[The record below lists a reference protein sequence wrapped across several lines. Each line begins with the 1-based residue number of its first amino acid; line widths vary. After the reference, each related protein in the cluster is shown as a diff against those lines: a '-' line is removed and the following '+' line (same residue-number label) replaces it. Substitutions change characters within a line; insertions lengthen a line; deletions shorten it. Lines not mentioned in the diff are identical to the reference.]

1 MRKSAERAFPCIW
14 VRPLRALQLQRA
26 CLNRLI
32 PKHCTPAAAAV
43 FRLHIFVSAME
54 REREYC
60 DAVFELLLSDP
71 EQSMDLATLGRH
83 IAKPSKKASSRAV
96 LAADPRFNVA
106 GTVVTL
112 ADGTEADYDDDD
124 DDSEVSTSDSSL
136 RLIGR
141 LPPPRNAVERAYA
154 AKINAAKRLP
164 SCMLPSPQLLR
175 EWPHACIGPRGCPPL
190 FPGPPLWLSDIQA
203 LSAALPTRA
212 AAGLK
217 FAAQLYQDQVHN
229 DEAHLSLR
237 NHSCE
242 TCKSPSCAPR
252 CICGE
257 AYCSRQCQLADWNKN
272 HSAACEFV
280 RTQVFHIGLLYTAL
294 YWKHQHGVAVSD
306 GAFAMCGGEAVDAV
320 EEKAFKPPSAL
331 AGGSVKR
338 DAKQQQQQPRSTPA
352 SHPSPPAL
360 PPCPNP
366 ATFPRGAAVRIGGL
380 KSRADLNGCL
390 GTVLGEMD
398 SSSQRWPVTVIKS
411 SEQGREDVMVLAAN
425 LTIVA
430 HADAVADDD
439 DAALQNGCAV
449 RILGLTK
456 RPELNGR
463 TGVCSA
469 FNEESGRW
477 MVVIDEEGSNVSCQV
492 ALRPS
497 NLLRMTSASGTG
509 EDIARLAAQLPA
521 ALRSSFSALQSLNL
535 HEGSKVA
542 KENVDT
548 DWAAVRKNVSD
559 KCKVGCIVRSTNQI
573 YESAYCTAA
582 LFEEIF
588 LSV

>member
-1 MRKSAERAFPCIW
+1 MFKRG
-14 VRPLRALQLQRA
+14 LLQL
-26 CLNRLI
+26 LNR
-32 PKHCTPAAAAV
+32 KPAAAAL
-43 FRLHIFVSAME
+43 FRLHLSVSAMQ
-54 REREYC
+54 REKEYC

-71 EQSMDLATLGRH
+71 EQSMDLATIGRH
-83 IAKPSKKASSRAV
+83 ISKPSKKSSSRAI
-96 LAADPRFNVA
+96 LAADPRFNVTGA
-106 GTVVTL
+106 VVTL
-112 ADGTEADYDDDD
+112 ADDNQADYDDVE
-124 DDSEVSTSDSSL
+124 DDSEVCTSDASL
-136 RLIGR
+136 RPIGR

-164 SCMLPSPQLLR
+164 SCMLPPLQLLR

-203 LSAALPTRA
+203 LSVALPTRA
-212 AAGLK
+212 AVGLK
-217 FAAQLYQDQVHN
+217 FAAQLYEDQVHN
-229 DEAHLSLR
+229 DEAYLSLR

-242 TCKSPSCAPR
+242 TCKTPGCVPR

-306 GAFAMCGGEAVDAV
+306 GAFAMCGGDAVEAV
-320 EEKAFKPPSAL
+320 EEKAFKPPSAQ

-338 DAKQQQQQPRSTPA
+338 DAKQQQQQQQQPGSTPTLR
-352 SHPSPPAL
+352 PSPPAL
-360 PPCPNP
+360 PSCSSPP
-366 ATFPRGAAVRIGGL
+366 TFRRGAAVRIGGL

-390 GTVLGEMD
+390 GTVIGEMD
-398 SSSQRWPVTVIKS
+398 SSNQRWPVTVIKK

-430 HADAVADDD
+430 HADAVDDYNT
-439 DAALQNGCAV
+439 AALQNGCAV

-456 RPELNGR
+456 APELNGR
-463 TGVCSA
+463 TGVCGA
-469 FNEESGRW
+469 FNEDSGRW
-477 MVVIDEEGSNVSCQV
+477 MVVVDEEGSNVSRQV

-497 NLLRMTSASGTG
+497 NLLPMTSATGTG
-509 EDIARLAAQLPA
+509 RDTAQLAARLPA
-521 ALRSSFSALQSLNL
+521 AFRSAFSAAQSLNL
-535 HEGSKVA
+535 RESSKVA
-542 KENVDT
+542 KRNVDT
-548 DWAAVRKNVSD
+548 DWEAVLKNVSD
-559 KCKVGCIVRSTNQI
+559 KCEVGCVEQSTNQMN
-573 YESAYCTAA
+573 ENVYCTAA
-582 LFEEIF
+582 LFEEFF